1 MTGIHEEQIESI
13 GHLYHANADSLA
25 RLLAE
30 APVSKE
36 AYCARNVRAKIAM
49 PTGDVYYIDA
59 GGVARV
65 GSRVVKIDTTAFKR
79 LVHLDPAGGCP
90 KDPCGR

>member
-1 MTGIHEEQIESI
+1 MTGIPEAQIESI
-13 GHLYHANADSLA
+13 GHLYDADADSLA

-30 APVSKE
+30 APASKE
-36 AYCARNVRAKIAM
+36 AYCAWNVRAKIAM
-49 PTGDVYYIDA
+49 PTGEVYYIDA

-65 GSRVVKIDTTAFKR
+65 GSRVVRIDTTAFER

-90 KDPCGR
+90 KDQCGR